1 MERDVRVKAWSCCAS
16 YYMESSVDTRAEA
29 CRGESAP
36 CCLESEEKD
45 RQRTR
50 AFNVHRLTL
59 SESLSPSSRPGP
71 ASARVFYKHHA
82 AAARGICCSVSLT
95 AGAIPDVRIH
105 HPAPP
110 PPRDAPARAM
120 ALTTIQLTPG
130 TACCRHIRVICLCGT
145 YDLTS
150 AWRLCSSRIRFV
162 PSPCPH
168 CVVPS
173 LTLTSRRAR
182 HFVFNVR

>member
-1 MERDVRVKAWSCCAS
+1 MERDVRVKVWSCCAS
-16 YYMESSVDTRAEA
+16 FCMESSVDTRAGA

-50 AFNVHRLTL
+50 AFTV
-59 SESLSPSSRPGP
+59 SPSLSPSSRPGP

-105 HPAPP
+105 HSAPSR
-110 PPRDAPARAM
+110 PRDAPAHAM
-120 ALTTIQLTPG
+120 APTTIQLAPG
-130 TACCRHIRVICLCGT
+130 TACCRHRRVT
-145 YDLTS
+145 
-150 AWRLCSSRIRFV
+150 
-162 PSPCPH
+162 
-168 CVVPS
+168 
-173 LTLTSRRAR
+173 
-182 HFVFNVR
+182 